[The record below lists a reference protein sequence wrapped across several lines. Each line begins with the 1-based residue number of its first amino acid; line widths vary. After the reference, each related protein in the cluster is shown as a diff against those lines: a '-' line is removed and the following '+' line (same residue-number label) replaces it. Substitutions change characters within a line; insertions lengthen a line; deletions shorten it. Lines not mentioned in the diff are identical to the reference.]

1 VAIAIFTNQE
11 GLARVGSSLF
21 SETPNSGLAAIGIA
35 GAGGRG
41 VILAGAVEN
50 SNVDIAQEFVTMITV
65 QRGYQTNSRVIT
77 TSDEMLQELLNLKR

>member
-1 VAIAIFTNQE
+1 
-11 GLARVGSSLF
+11 
-21 SETPNSGLAAIGIA
+21 
-35 GAGGRG
+35 
-41 VILAGAVEN
+41 LAGAVEN

>member
-1 VAIAIFTNQE
+1 
-11 GLARVGSSLF
+11 RVGGSLF
-21 SETPNSGLAAIGIA
+21 AETPNSGLAAIGVA
-35 GAGGRG
+35 GEGGRG
-41 VILAGAVEN
+41 IIQSGVVEN